1 MILDKALLMCSD
13 MGPKLAGIIFT
24 NKNVGG
30 AYTMNVSMTYEAKN
44 GSQKTASISVP
55 SGQSRDCSS
64 IEDAVRPIRA
74 VVNVEPGYID
84 GATSNGTGVSGIS
97 GSSSAWER
105 TVTFNSNPPW
115 KCEII
120 ISVEATSG

>member
-74 VVNVEPGYID
+74 EVDTNPGYCE
-84 GATSNGTGVSGIS
+84 GATWSGTGVSGIS
-97 GSSSAWER
+97 GSSSYHQR
-105 TVTFNSNPPW
+105 TVNFNTSPPW
-115 KCEII
+115 ECEII
-120 ISVEATSG
+120 ISVGAASG